1 MRVQIEKAMN
11 KQHFLLIALLYI
23 GLTDVFAA
31 RTCYQFTNATWSSK
45 VGTVITDG
53 KTDGFSNIAAGTDYA
68 AGRTYQSGDE
78 TITES
83 RGVHITTNSSNA
95 GAESVLEFTQIREIV
110 FSYCTNASKGQ
121 GSIFVKV
128 GNNEEQEIIINKP
141 EKGQGSRLKEASLTL
156 EEQQTGKISFRVE
169 CKENAIYIDAI
180 TIKAQNSSPNV
191 SGLTYDMFTILTNI
205 DDLQNGDLVIFGTT
219 NQQNY
224 VMGLYD
230 EWNSRNNIYALKAT
244 YSADRTIVNKVDGAV
259 YTAYRTEDNNFIFAD
274 EDGYFIVASGGNP
287 NNGSNNYLTVWNDYT
302 SSSYGNYGI
311 WQISIDMFG
320 NATIMNLGTSASK
333 YLQFNYNG
341 GTPIFACYKE
351 LTQTPVVLYRK
362 ERMSDI
368 NEPKIQASIVTFGDI
383 DYSANNG
390 KGHKTIEINAINLTE
405 PITAMLKLEEQ
416 HVFSISTSQIDQD
429 GDRITIS
436 FDISTLDCPITPV
449 VFTDTLILRSGK
461 TEKRVPI
468 VMRVHKQ
475 LTIAEAKQLEQLTPA
490 WLSEVIVTKKY
501 NMHIFVK
508 DQTGDM
514 LLFDSGNVYGKDL
527 KNGHILTGVSGSY
540 KSYYGNPQ
548 IALNAPFERKQGNSV
563 LPETITQMPT
573 AEDACKYVRIENAVF
588 IGKNTVSIG
597 TNQLPLYNLFNLEY
611 QLIDNATYNIEG
623 IVYYYDGVVL
633 CPSAVEFV
641 QMTGIEQG
649 RQEVLIQDGNILNP
663 QREQIYIYDI
673 SGKQLYNGNDTKIEI
688 PRSSLTLILRISNK
702 FVQIIH

>member
-205 DDLQNGDLVIFGTT
+205 DDLQNGDSVIFGTT

-311 WQISIDMFG
+311 WQISVDMFG

-405 PITAMLKLEEQ
+405 PITAMLKSEEQ

-588 IGKNTVSIG
+588 IEKNTVSIG